1 MEVEGLASV
10 AVETKTLGG
19 GRRAAGESMGGIM
32 EETTE
37 GGGMRGG
44 AMMTGGC
51 LETEI
56 VLTEEE
62 EVEIGTG
69 TGMVAGDRMS
79 LSG

>member
-10 AVETKTLGG
+10 EVEMKTQGG
-19 GRRAAGESMGGIM
+19 GMRAAGESMGGIM

-69 TGMVAGDRMS
+69 TGMVAGDRMN

>member
-1 MEVEGLASV
+1 
-10 AVETKTLGG
+10 
-19 GRRAAGESMGGIM
+19 M

-69 TGMVAGDRMS
+69 TGMVAGDRMN

>member
-10 AVETKTLGG
+10 EVETKTLGG

-62 EVEIGTG
+62 VEIGTG